1 MSIDEF
7 VELFSKNNY
16 FNGFKKIPEYVN
28 KSDLT
33 EEHFYALFK
42 KELTHHSFTSTS
54 RLSLYYGFSKEYDTF
69 YKRYISEH
77 WLTNPTPETFA
88 CLANKRNGVDDKNI
102 ITDFIIP
109 YSNSFTQEHIEAF
122 LNKSFEYIEYSFA
135 HIDRVIGYGNVK
147 RETIQNIFKKDS
159 IYKSLHYGLNHS
171 IHTFN
176 KESSRHFLHGIFE
189 LSKRFGLDLCRGYE
203 DRPSFLDTLIIKHK
217 TAMVIST
224 IAFLKKSKNPI
235 CCNRTLE
242 YYLTHTGS
250 NTNVDILYFI
260 IKNTSE
266 DIFKSSIITRPSR
279 QNIKENLAFAYIRD
293 TNGSSYYNKAS
304 KELITKLENQLYSLK
319 HFTISKEPKE
329 ICLFDFL
336 MLSYKNNYEMK
347 DFSYQTLANLEKKE
361 LEKTIDSGNENYKS
375 IIGKKRL

>member
-7 VELFSKNNY
+7 VELFSKTNY
-16 FNGFKKIPEYVN
+16 FYGSKKIPEYAH

-54 RLSLYYGFSKEYDTF
+54 RLASWYGFSKEYDTF

-88 CLANKRNGVDDKNI
+88 CLANKRNGVDDRNI

-109 YSNSFTQEHIEAF
+109 YSSSFTQEHIEAF
-122 LNKSFEYIEYSFA
+122 LNKSFEYIEYNFS
-135 HIDRVIGYGNVK
+135 HIDRVIGYGDVK

-159 IYKSLHYGLNHS
+159 IYKSLHDGLSRS
-171 IHTFN
+171 IHAFN
-176 KESSRHFLHGIFE
+176 KESSRHFLRGVFE
-189 LSKRFGLDLCRGYE
+189 LSKRFGLDLCRGFE
-203 DRPSFLDTLIIKHK
+203 NGPSFLDTLIIKHK

-224 IAFLKKSKNPI
+224 IAFLKKSKNPM

-266 DIFKSSIITRPSR
+266 DVLSSSIIKRPSR
-279 QNIKENLAFAYIRD
+279 QNIPENLAFAYIRD
-293 TNGSSYYNKAS
+293 TNSSYYNKAS
-304 KELITKLENQLYSLK
+304 KELITKLQNKLYSLK
-319 HFTISKEPKE
+319 HFTISKQPKE

-336 MLSYKNNYEMK
+336 MLSYKNNNEIK
-347 DFSYQTLANLEKKE
+347 DFSCEILAKLEKKE
-361 LEKTIDSGNENYKS
+361 LEKTIDSENENNKL
-375 IIGKKRL
+375 IISKKRL

>member
-1 MSIDEF
+1 MKIDEF
-7 VELFSKNNY
+7 VELFSKNDY
-16 FNGFKKIPEYVN
+16 FNNTRTIPENVN

-54 RLSLYYGFSKEYDTF
+54 RLSSYYGFSKEYDTF

-88 CLANKRNGVDDKNI
+88 CLANKRNGVDDRNI
-102 ITDFIIP
+102 ISDFIIP
-109 YSNSFTQEHIEAF
+109 YRNSFTQEHIEEF
-122 LNKSFEYIEYSFA
+122 LNKSLEFIERNFD
-135 HIDRVIGYGNVK
+135 HIDRVIGYGNIK

-159 IYKSLHYGLNHS
+159 IYKSLHNGLLCS
-171 IHTFN
+171 IHAFN
-176 KESSRHFLHGIFE
+176 KESSRHFLRGVFE
-189 LSKRFGLDLCRGYE
+189 LSKRFGLDLCRGFNNG
-203 DRPSFLDTLIIKHK
+203 PSFLDTLIIKHK

-224 IAFLKKSKNPI
+224 ISFLKKSKNPVY
-235 CCNRTLE
+235 CNRTLE

-279 QNIKENLAFAYIRD
+279 QNREENLAFAYIRD
-293 TNGSSYYNKAS
+293 TNSSYYNKAS

-319 HFTISKEPKE
+319 DFTHSNNPKK

-336 MLSYKNNYEMK
+336 MLSYKNNDEIK
-347 DFSYQTLANLEKKE
+347 DFSYQILAKLEKKE
-361 LEKTIDSGNENYKS
+361 LEQSIDSENKNVKPV
-375 IIGKKRL
+375 INKKRL